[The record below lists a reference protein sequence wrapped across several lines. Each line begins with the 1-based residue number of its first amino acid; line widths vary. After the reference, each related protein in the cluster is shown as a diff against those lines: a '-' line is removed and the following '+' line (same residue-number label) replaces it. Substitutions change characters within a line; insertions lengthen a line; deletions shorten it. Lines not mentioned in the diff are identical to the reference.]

1 MFRSLILAA
10 VLLASA
16 PLVANAGEITLLP
29 SIKLQIGDRD
39 DYGRYWDGGYW
50 RDRDYWHRHYEW
62 RQNRWW
68 KHDNGYH
75 RGWDSVRLTNAAT
88 AKAGKIVTTAVAAGV
103 TEKAEATVTAITINN
118 KKEHSGSFFFYRPA
132 AVPISNHKFNATT
145 TTTMAHPA
153 RFTHVE
159 FTRSPIS
166 DLLLVKISSGTS
178 ASAIPKLSS
187 T

>member
-62 RQNRWW
+62 RKTAGGNTITAITVA
-68 KHDNGYH
+68 GI
-75 RGWDSVRLTNAAT
+75 SVRPTSAAT
-88 AKAGKIVTTAVAAGV
+88 AKAGTIVTTAVAAGV
-103 TEKAEATVTAITINN
+103 TERQRPWSRPSPLTA
-118 KKEHSGSFFFYRPA
+118 KGASRLLFLLS
-132 AVPISNHKFNATT
+132 
-145 TTTMAHPA
+145 
-153 RFTHVE
+153 
-159 FTRSPIS
+159 
-166 DLLLVKISSGTS
+166 LLLC
-178 ASAIPKLSS
+178 
-187 T
+187 